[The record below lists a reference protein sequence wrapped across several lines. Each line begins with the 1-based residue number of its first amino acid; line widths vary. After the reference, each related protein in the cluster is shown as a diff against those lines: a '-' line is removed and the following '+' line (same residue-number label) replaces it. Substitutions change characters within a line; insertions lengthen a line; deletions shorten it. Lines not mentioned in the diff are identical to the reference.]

1 MSRSRGLYLVC
12 LMGVTAARDIALR
25 GWFIAK
31 GAPVIMILEP
41 EKQNDFRAGFAH
53 FCWLSKLLGKHN

>member
-1 MSRSRGLYLVC
+1 
-12 LMGVTAARDIALR
+12 MGVTAARDIALR
-25 GWFIAK
+25 GWFIAE

-53 FCWLSKLLGKHN
+53 FCWLSKPLGKHN